1 MEEKNPFK
9 QGRLDFILISENLFN
24 LVETFL
30 VKPGY
35 RSDHSSV
42 VLEIKFNAFQRGR
55 GLCKFNNSLLLDKI
69 YVDKVK
75 DTIQQ
80 VHDQYASPLDN
91 KLDNIEGHK
100 FLEIL
105 LMEIRGITISYSSYK
120 KKKETRGRRSLS
132 KILKNLNPSQ
142 TLTRILLVLKKQN
155 LKTLGKKNYK
165 VI

>member
-1 MEEKNPFK
+1 MVESFFVK
-9 QGRLDFILISENLFN
+9 QDIQC
-24 LVETFL
+24 
-30 VKPGY
+30 

-55 GLCKFNNSLLLDKI
+55 GLWEFNNSLLLDKT

-91 KLDNIEGHK
+91 KLDDIDGHIF

-105 LMEIRGITISYSSYK
+105 LR
-120 KKKETRGRRSLS
+120 
-132 KILKNLNPSQ
+132 
-142 TLTRILLVLKKQN
+142 
-155 LKTLGKKNYK
+155 
-165 VI
+165 